1 MATTQKTSLPALPAK
16 LAPDLRMYL
25 ERVREELMRVR
36 GDQAALTTIIN
47 NYGSPNSPLPQ
58 DDPNTPPV
66 TPPPLIL
73 PCGPPVTP
81 TAPTGVEV
89 TGGFSFFMVAWEY
102 PGYCGHSHTEIFSKV
117 NDGTPGGEE
126 LLGSSTGRLY
136 TVAEPGNGVRRCFWV
151 RHVNLLGVA
160 GPYQSAEGI
169 CAETAL
175 DPEYLL
181 EVLAGQITETQLF
194 RDLGNRIDLI
204 DLPGTGLL
212 DKNIYLQTESG
223 VLAQRITETSARVD
237 GVNKTTIGPTA
248 PTDPQVGDIWYDTTA
263 PNKVLMK
270 RYEGTDLGWVTVRV
284 DIKTFYRPVKPQNT
298 NPADT
303 DSYTPISPF
312 LNGDL
317 WYDTNDFNRPY
328 YWNGLDWV
336 ELLTAFTEARIVEL
350 SDARIG
356 YCSITATGEVTSEK
370 DRTACLAV
378 AGRQWNVGLPW
389 ASNVKQVSV
398 STTPYCV
405 LDGVVNKDA
414 AYTTPGGCEAAGGK
428 WYPAAST
435 AVQQEFQARQEVDGM
450 LSAQYSVK
458 IDNNGFISGFGLSST
473 PNKLS
478 PNGEPFSEFMVR
490 ADRFSLSSP
499 SVPGVPISSLTFT
512 GTTATLTTAAVHGL
526 VTGDQ
531 FSIRGVTGDTNWN
544 KAWRV
549 VTQPTTT
556 RITFTIPGTLK
567 TPTLSG
573 STLCK
578 VTIPFI
584 VATAPQYNDEGGVI
598 PPGVYITDAYI
609 KDATITTAKIKNA
622 AITNAK
628 IVSLDA
634 GKITAG
640 TIAVDQ
646 YIQSTDYS
654 AGLSGW
660 KIHSASGGNSYAEF
674 SNITIRDTL
683 GNVLL
688 SSGMG
693 LLQAAGANRI
703 TDAQIGTPLTDTNA
717 GSADPWTWTTPSTP
731 AGGNPLPAIS
741 PSWLTRPQ
749 GVNAYVLTPKPTA
762 SGQQWLM
769 SSAVIGVKEYNY
781 YEAYGYVVS
790 YRCTVQL
797 GIYWYNDNLT
807 LLTTTTGGTVDILI
821 PKGQTTPGPLP
832 SVGTSADLALWPR
845 AERVVQAPAGATVAR
860 IKVLVTNALD
870 NTCYVALA
878 RPFFSPIVGGYD
890 AATPHLFPYS
900 TWGPT
905 TFTPLNKYNRSTY
918 IRDLA
923 LDTFSLAGYAVT
935 VTASQTYVTPTVGGS
950 GYSLNTTTPMEML
963 LVAPG
968 VPYYHS
974 LSGLPPGAYAGTIIN
989 VSFAYYGPYNLV
1001 QDTDTLLVQLW
1012 VEGTGVARTL
1022 LGEVARST
1030 TGDAVIVAFTGYVDL
1045 PNGTFKVSVTARVR
1059 DDSSLTGIVTDNVIN
1074 MRDARTSV
1082 VIMSGK
1088 R

>member
-160 GPYQSAEGI
+160 GPYQSAEGL

-356 YCSITATGEVTSEK
+356 YCSVTATGEVTSEK

-378 AGRQWNVGLPW
+378 AGRQWNIGLPW

-405 LDGVVNKDA
+405 LDGVVNKTA
-414 AYTTPGGCEAAGGK
+414 AYDTQSECEAAGGK
-428 WYPAAST
+428 WYPAA
-435 AVQQEFQARQEVDGM
+435 AAVVQQEFQTRQEVDGM

-473 PNKLS
+473 PNKITGL
-478 PNGEPFSEFMVR
+478 PFSEFMVR

-512 GTTATLTTAAVHGL
+512 TTTATLTTATAHGL
-526 VTGDQ
+526 AVDDQ
-531 FSIRGVTGDTNWN
+531 FSIRDVTGDTNWN
-544 KAWRV
+544 KSWRV
-549 VTQPTTT
+549 VSRVSDT
-556 RITFTIPGTLK
+556 RITFTIPSTLK

-573 STLCK
+573 ATLCK

-584 VATAPQYNDEGGVI
+584 VTTTPTLIYAPAVLELTTTFIAAVTTAGISLSLDGGTNKLACGVLVAPITPEKIAASVNTNQASIASAITSSNGTRVTITAKAGNWLFAYYNNLLPGEGAYNSTIVQTI
-598 PPGVYITDAYI
+598 PAGVYITDAYI
-609 KDATITTAKIKNA
+609 AKATINWAQINKATIDWLDVTRQLRANKILAGEVEVGYCIQSSGFVSGASGWRICGGGIAEFQGVVVRGTVYATGGEFKGYLIGGDAT
-622 AITNAK
+622 
-628 IVSLDA
+628 SY
-634 GKITAG
+634 TAG
-640 TIAVDQ
+640 TGLYAGWVDIAGDNKYRFRLGNPTGARVQWGGASLILVNKDNQ
-646 YIQSTDYS
+646 PILSLGPNDNFIKLGS
-654 AGLSGW
+654 ASYAPDRFVLSGT
-660 KIHSASGGNSYAEF
+660 N
-674 SNITIRDTL
+674 
-683 GNVLL
+683 
-688 SSGMG
+688 
-693 LLQAAGANRI
+693 QRI
-703 TDAQIGTPLTDTNA
+703 TVLDASTVTRILLGRHDTGDYGLTLRDNA
-717 GSADPWTWTTPSTP
+717 G
-731 AGGNPLPAIS
+731 
-741 PSWLTRPQ
+741 
-749 GVNAYVLTPKPTA
+749 
-762 SGQQWLM
+762 
-769 SSAVIGVKEYNY
+769 
-781 YEAYGYVVS
+781 
-790 YRCTVQL
+790 
-797 GIYWYNDNLT
+797 
-807 LLTTTTGGTVDILI
+807 
-821 PKGQTTPGPLP
+821 
-832 SVGTSADLALWPR
+832 
-845 AERVVQAPAGATVAR
+845 
-860 IKVLVTNALD
+860 
-870 NTCYVALA
+870 YVALA
-878 RPFFSPIVGGYD
+878 SCGTQGITGSDRDGDPYPQNNEFYIGSAYIKRLKTGNLNSGAVSTLEVQTGAGG
-890 AATPHLFPYS
+890 A
-900 TWGPT
+900 G
-905 TFTPLNKYNRSTY
+905 
-918 IRDLA
+918 A
-923 LDTFSLAGYAVT
+923 L
-935 VTASQTYVTPTVGGS
+935 PS
-950 GYSLNTTTPMEML
+950 GES
-963 LVAPG
+963 
-968 VPYYHS
+968 
-974 LSGLPPGAYAGTIIN
+974 
-989 VSFAYYGPYNLV
+989 
-1001 QDTDTLLVQLW
+1001 
-1012 VEGTGVARTL
+1012 TL
-1022 LGEVARST
+1022 LGSSPIAVVADSS
-1030 TGDAVIVAFTGYVDL
+1030 GVAVTFTVI
-1045 PNGTFKVSVTARVR
+1045 VSVTSTTYNWITGQPAETSAMYFQIWRGGALLVSR
-1059 DDSSLTGIVTDNVIN
+1059 LVNVPVTGASCYSVTCKDTAVGTNTYTSRIYCNEGDKVYVGANSLT
-1074 MRDARTSV
+1074 
-1082 VIMSGK
+1082 IMALK